1 MSNDLNR
8 ELLARDALSPQPL
21 LAAGIPL
28 LVPLAATRGSRSSRR
43 TCAAGDFSLDRR
55 SAFGLVFAAA
65 AVAAFVMAKGAS
77 SSKQEGTASTEQK
90 AVEAES
96 KRLLDLSFSRGVLSQ
111 NKAHPANPLRPSKGL
126 VFFFFLGVLSF
137 RAYIISFSSVAA
149 EMMMFGNDLS
159 CSLSLSRLGK

>member
-1 MSNDLNR
+1 LSSDLNR
-8 ELLARDALSPQPL
+8 EPLARDALSPQPL

-28 LVPLAATRGSRSSRR
+28 LVPLAATIGRRSSRR

-55 SAFGLVFAAA
+55 SAFGLVLAA
-65 AVAAFVMAKGAS
+65 AAFVMAKGAS

-90 AVEAES
+90 AVEVES

-126 VFFFFLGVLSF
+126 VFSFFLGVLSF

-149 EMMMFGNDLS
+149 
-159 CSLSLSRLGK
+159 

>member
-1 MSNDLNR
+1 M
-8 ELLARDALSPQPL
+8 SPQSL

-28 LVPLAATRGSRSSRR
+28 QVPLAVTRGRWTSRR

-65 AVAAFVMAKGAS
+65 AEVAAFVMAKGAS
-77 SSKQEGTASTEQK
+77 SSKQEGSAITEQK

-159 CSLSLSRLGK
+159 FTLSLSRLGK

>member
-1 MSNDLNR
+1 MLQ
-8 ELLARDALSPQPL
+8 E
-21 LAAGIPL
+21 
-28 LVPLAATRGSRSSRR
+28 VSRSIEGPLRV
-43 TCAAGDFSLDRR
+43 CLF
-55 SAFGLVFAAA
+55 FAAV
-65 AVAAFVMAKGAS
+65 VAAFVMAKGAS

-159 CSLSLSRLGK
+159 CTLSLFSSWEMTDVTWGHVFCICKDADLILQMSDYCVFFPFSPVLD